1 MAFIAPQGIPAAAS
15 ESGAA
20 KAEQGFGRTVI
31 GGVLAGAYIAFG
43 GLLAVVVS
51 AGLPKAW
58 GNLPLL
64 ITGGVFTVGLML
76 VVIAGAELATGNMAT
91 VGIGVLRRRV
101 PLSRYSTH
109 LAVALVGN
117 LIGAL
122 LVAYFLGVK
131 SGVLTQPPV
140 LKRLDAIATLKGHT
154 ETDWQVFLRGV
165 GCNWLVCLA
174 VWMALAAKDVTGK
187 IVAIFFPVM
196 AFVAMGFDHVVA
208 NMFFLP
214 AAIFAHG
221 AAGITWTDALG
232 NWAFALVGN
241 LVGAGVFVAG
251 AYWYLYG
258 REAADAG
265 ETATLSPTLTAPAGV
280 QPATTGA

>member
-1 MAFIAPQGIPAAAS
+1 MAFIAPQAIPAAAA

-20 KAEQGFGRTVI
+20 KADQGSGRTVV
-31 GGVLAGAYIAFG
+31 GGVLAGAYIGFG

-64 ITGGVFTVGLML
+64 ITGAAFTVGLML

-101 PLSRYSTH
+101 PLGRYSVH
-109 LAVALVGN
+109 LTVALIGN
-117 LIGAL
+117 LVGAL

-140 LKRLDAIATLKGHT
+140 LKRLDAIAMLKGHT
-154 ETDWQVFLRGV
+154 ETGWQVFLRGV

-174 VWMALAAKDVTGK
+174 VWMALAAKDVAGK
-187 IVAIFFPVM
+187 LAAIFFPVM

-214 AAIFAHG
+214 AAIFAH
-221 AAGITWTDALG
+221 APAGITWSDAVG
-232 NWAFALVGN
+232 NWVFALLGN

-258 REAADAG
+258 REATDVAAEDVTSAVPAA
-265 ETATLSPTLTAPAGV
+265 ATV
-280 QPATTGA
+280 QPAAAGA